1 MTIFDFDCMEKIRLE
16 IMLNVSFCPFVFG
29 SRRKGGH
36 MGFEIMR
43 VSRDDDRILSF
54 FKKREFN
61 KVYPNRITWI

>member
-54 FKKREFN
+54 
-61 KVYPNRITWI
+61 